1 MKIALSQNLSYCV
14 GVKRTLTLVE
24 DLLAKNPDKSYYM
37 LGEIVHN
44 EHVINDLRSKGLHFI
59 RDIRQIENQGI
70 VIIQSHG
77 VSRAI
82 LERLRVNDID
92 YVDATCPMVR
102 VIHKQIKNL
111 EEQGYF
117 PIIIGKRGHD
127 EVKGIAGQVNR
138 ASIVGRPEEVSPDL
152 FLGKKKVGVVVQS
165 TFIRAKALAILERIE
180 ALGIEVKFVDT
191 ICQPTTERQTEVEN
205 IAGKYD
211 YILIIGSKTSANTQ
225 HLFMLASG
233 KKSCVYLVDDPESVA
248 DLPIA
253 EDATVFI
260 ASGAS
265 TPMTLIEK
273 VIVILSTR
281 GNKPKKRNK
290 FHQNKIDQV

>member
-1 MKIALSQNLSYCV
+1 MQITLSQNLSYCV

-24 DLLAKNPDKSYYM
+24 ELLAKNPDKSYYM

-59 RDIRQIENQGI
+59 RDIQKIENQGI

-82 LERLRVNDID
+82 LERLKDNNID
-92 YVDATCPMVR
+92 YVDATCPMVC
-102 VIHKQIKNL
+102 VIHKQIKKL

-117 PIIIGKRGHD
+117 PVIIGKKGHD

-138 ASIVGRPEEVSPDL
+138 ALIIGRPEEVSPGF
-152 FLGKKKVGVVVQS
+152 FLEKEKVGVVVQS
-165 TFIRAKALAILERIE
+165 TFIRADALTILEKIKE
-180 ALGIEVKFVDT
+180 LGPEVKFIDT
-191 ICQPTTERQTEVEN
+191 ICRPTTERQAEVKN
-205 IAGKYD
+205 IAGKFD

-225 HLFMLASG
+225 HLFSLASG
-233 KKSCVYLVDDPESVA
+233 KKSCVFLVDGPDSVK
-248 DLPIA
+248 DMTIS

-265 TPMTLIEK
+265 TPMELIEK
-273 VIVILSTR
+273 VISILKR
-281 GNKPKKRNK
+281 RRRIGRNQRKPG
-290 FHQNKIDQV
+290 